1 MMSGGMMFW
10 VLAGAMAALLVLAL
24 AWPLLRTRGTAP
36 AAADYDRAV
45 YRDQLAELEQ
55 DRKRGLIDDTEAEAA
70 RRETERRLLQ
80 TEDAG
85 SAASGRA
92 IPWLRSLGLALVV
105 ALPPALGLGLYLQF
119 GTPDLPD
126 LPLAGRSPGGP
137 AEMALLAARLEAR
150 AAENPDDVEA
160 HLVLAQVYE
169 RGGNYAE
176 AVAHYREAIALVAK
190 QGSVP
195 GPLHAAFGEALVA
208 ADGGRVGRE
217 ARLAFAAAIEADPG
231 NSRARYYAGLAM
243 AQDGRLEE
251 AIGVWQSL
259 AANSPA
265 GSPRLGLLRLQIGRA
280 AQELGIEPPPIARPQ
295 EPGPEAPAEA
305 PRGPA
310 AGDVEAAQSMTLE
323 ERQAFIRTMVDQ
335 LAARLEAEPADPDG
349 WLRLARSYL
358 VLGEADKA
366 REALASAEGQIAAL
380 SETAPER
387 AGMAQRLEALRRELP

>member
-1 MMSGGMMFW
+1 MIFW
-10 VLAGAMAALLVLAL
+10 ALAGAMAALLVLAL
-24 AWPLLRTRGTAP
+24 AWPLLRTRGAAP

-45 YRDQLAELEQ
+45 YRDQLSELEL

-70 RRETERRLLQ
+70 RREIERRLLL
-80 TEDAG
+80 TEGGKNAAPG
-85 SAASGRA
+85 SAA
-92 IPWLRSLGLALVV
+92 PWLRRIGLVLVV
-105 ALPPALGLGLYLQF
+105 VLPPALGLGLYLPL

-126 LPLAGRSPGGP
+126 LQLAGRDPGGP
-137 AEMALLAARLEAR
+137 AEVALLTGRLEAR
-150 AAENPDDVEA
+150 VADDPDDIEA

-169 RGGNYAE
+169 RSRAF
-176 AVAHYREAIALVAK
+176 AKAAATYREAIALVGK
-190 QGSVP
+190 LGPVP
-195 GPLHAAFGEALVA
+195 GPLHAALGETLVA
-208 ADGGRVGRE
+208 AEGGRVGRE

-259 AANSPA
+259 AEDSPA
-265 GSPRLGLLRLQIGRA
+265 GSPWLGLLLQQQIARA
-280 AQELGIEPPPIARPQ
+280 AQELGIEPPEIARPQ
-295 EPGPEAPAEA
+295 ESGPQPPTEA
-305 PRGPA
+305 PRGPT
-310 AGDVEAAQSMTLE
+310 AGDVEAAQSMTPE
-323 ERQAFIRTMVDQ
+323 ERQAFIRAMVDQ

-349 WLRLARSYL
+349 WLRLAHSHL

-380 SETAPER
+380 PETAPER